1 MISFENN
8 CIETRQIAL
17 KITIS
22 HAKHEEKLS
31 TKESQMTEK
40 LNWWGKL
47 IIEIPLYR
55 QKMDEQMDSQY

>member
-1 MISFENN
+1 MIS
-8 CIETRQIAL
+8 Q
-17 KITIS
+17 
-22 HAKHEEKLS
+22 AKDEEKLS